1 MGATLPHTDT
11 VLRDRARQLRREP
24 TEAENRLWAIL
35 RGRQLHGAHFR
46 RQHPIPPYVAD
57 FACAAARLVVEVD
70 GGQHAD
76 GADAAR
82 DAYLTRH
89 GWQVLRFW
97 NNEVLENL
105 DGIAQRIAET
115 LEPTR
120 SSPES
125 LPPSPEAGEGR
136 GGGSLPRATSI
147 VAEGTPGATVT
158 LVYNDRHRRRLRLA
172 TDDGSPFLLDLPEA
186 RVLRDG
192 ALLALDDG
200 TLVRVRAAPEC
211 VLDVS
216 APDPLALARIA
227 WHLGN
232 RHTPTQILPG
242 ALRIRAD
249 HVLEH
254 LLTDHLGAAV
264 TATTAPFDPEGG
276 AYGQH
281 NHDLGHRHGPLH
293 EERHG

>member
-57 FACAAARLVVEVD
+57 FACAAARFVVEVD

-105 DGIAQRIAET
+105 DGVAQRIAE
-115 LEPTR
+115 LLQQPPPRPSRASGEGG
-120 SSPES
+120 SDSGS
-125 LPPSPEAGEGR
+125 LHRAAGEGR
-136 GGGSLPRATSI
+136 GGGVSLPRATSV
-147 VAEGTPGATVT
+147 VAEGTPTATVT
-158 LVYNDRHRRRLRLA
+158 LVYDDRHRRRLRLV
-172 TDDGSPFLLDLPEA
+172 TDDGNPFLLDLAEA
-186 RVLRDG
+186 RALREGDR
-192 ALLALDDG
+192 LAFDDG
-200 TLVRVRAAPEC
+200 TLVLVRAAPEA
-211 VLDVS
+211 VLDVAAS
-216 APDPLALARIA
+216 DPLALARIA
-227 WHLGN
+227 WHPGN

-242 ALRIRAD
+242 HLRIRAD

-276 AYGQH
+276 AYGH
-281 NHDLGHRHGPLH
+281 GHGH
-293 EERHG
+293 EH